1 MTGESRNEPWAQAI
15 HILKKDIRHTP
26 MELGL
31 LAGLLVVFGL
41 THSRFPTYPAWALL
55 AVGGAYLIARLVH
68 AEPIPGDDQFW
79 ITRPYRR
86 SSLLAA
92 KLLFIVL
99 LVNLPVFLVQI
110 TIFLSQGFNVLENAG
125 GILWAQCLLLF
136 LVSVP
141 IIALAT
147 LTRGIP
153 GFALCVV
160 VLVGAVLA
168 VRSVIDAIPP
178 LAQNPMWIRLVLP
191 AALLGVSSLMVLWLQ
206 YGGPRTRPSQILA
219 VASATVALLAIPCLP
234 ARVDATLRAWA
245 MPPQMDADAAGL
257 QIRVDASM
265 KSRPPYP
272 FLETGQ
278 VEIEVPFEV
287 SSGRDDIF
295 LDVDRFAIELEGAG
309 GEQIASV
316 QNGLSVPKISA
327 RTSLY
332 ARLDRQAFEAYTDR
346 PVRLTAAF
354 DIVLIGAA
362 EEQIVGASVDGF
374 DLSGIDCGVRRAGR
388 TDKYDYLEC
397 RSPLRWPALW
407 IQTDFAGTEVHTLRS
422 DLSYSPFP
430 GGIDLNHVESEIVA
444 REPGQRRN
452 IRIVTRR
459 PVGYVRK
466 EFEAE
471 IDLRDFVIE

>member
-1 MTGESRNEPWAQAI
+1 MRSESRKELCAQAI
-15 HILKKDIRHTP
+15 HILKKDIRNTR

-68 AEPIPGDDQFW
+68 AEPVPGDDQFW

-99 LVNLPVFLVQI
+99 FVNLPVFVVQMA
-110 TIFLSQGFNVLENAG
+110 IFLSQGFNVLDNAR

-136 LVSVP
+136 LVSLPV
-141 IIALAT
+141 IALAT

-153 GFALCVV
+153 GFALCAL
-160 VLVGAVLA
+160 VLVGGGLGAG
-168 VRSVIDAIPP
+168 RVIEAMPW
-178 LAQNPMWIRLVLP
+178 LAQHPLWIRLLAP
-191 AALLGVSSLMVLWLQ
+191 AALVAVSSLIVLGLQ
-206 YGGPRTRPSQILA
+206 YGGRRTRPARILA
-219 VASATVALLAIPCLP
+219 VAGATAALLAIPMLP
-234 ARVDATLRAWA
+234 ARVDATLRSWA
-245 MPPQMDADAAGL
+245 IPGRMEADATGL
-257 QIRVDASM
+257 EIRVDQSM
-265 KSRPPYP
+265 KSRTPYR
-272 FLETGQ
+272 FLETGE

-287 SSGRDDIF
+287 SSGRSDVF
-295 LDVDRFAIELEGAG
+295 LDVDRFAIELEDADGKR
-309 GEQIASV
+309 IASV
-316 QNGLSVPKISA
+316 QNGLSGPGSSA

-332 ARLDRQAFEAYTDR
+332 ARMDRQAFEAHTNR

-354 DIVLIGAA
+354 DVVLIGAA
-362 EEQIVGASVDGF
+362 EEQIVGASVDRF
-374 DLSGIDCGVRRAGR
+374 DLSGVDCSIRRVERGA
-388 TDKYDYLEC
+388 KYEYLDC

-407 IQTDFAGTEVHTLRS
+407 IQTDFADADVHPLRS

-444 REPGQRRN
+444 RNPGQRRD
-452 IRIVTRR
+452 IRVVTRR

-466 EFEAE
+466 AFEAE
-471 IDLRDFVIE
+471 IDLRDFLID